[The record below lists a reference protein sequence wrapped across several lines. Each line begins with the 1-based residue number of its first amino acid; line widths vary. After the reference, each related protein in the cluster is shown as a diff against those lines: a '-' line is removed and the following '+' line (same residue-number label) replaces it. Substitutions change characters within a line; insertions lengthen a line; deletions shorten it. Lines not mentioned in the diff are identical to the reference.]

1 MSKHV
6 GNEVPGR
13 ENCSLI
19 HMKKGNAGQTRN
31 PSPFLLHDHDI
42 GYPLSTDYEPTHL
55 IPFRIMPIANVQGR
69 SRIFSSNLQMR
80 KLGLESDLPRVA
92 QQKNTGPGLTPE
104 QVTSVCV
111 LLITTISPTLTKSL
125 RSLERGEKKQE

>member
-1 MSKHV
+1 
-6 GNEVPGR
+6 
-13 ENCSLI
+13 
-19 HMKKGNAGQTRN
+19 
-31 PSPFLLHDHDI
+31 
-42 GYPLSTDYEPTHL
+42 
-55 IPFRIMPIANVQGR
+55 MPIANVQGR

-92 QQKNTGPGLTPE
+92 QQKKTGPGLTPE

>member
-1 MSKHV
+1 MRFLGEKTA
-6 GNEVPGR
+6 
-13 ENCSLI
+13 LI
-19 HMKKGNAGQTRN
+19 HMKKGNAGQTRH

-42 GYPLSTDYEPTHL
+42 GCLLSTDYEPTHL
-55 IPFRIMPIANVQGR
+55 IPFRIMYIANVQGR

-92 QQKNTGPGLTPE
+92 QQKKTGPGLIPE

-111 LLITTISPTLTKSL
+111 LLITTISPSLTKSL
-125 RSLERGEKKQE
+125 KSLERGEKKQE